1 MKPIIGITTYG
12 RNEVPIDSRY
22 YDAYYAVPAAYV
34 DAVRRAGGVAVL
46 LAPGEVDWTHALA
59 ALDGLVITGGADIEP
74 ARYGGDNEHPDL
86 TRLAPDR
93 DASDFALL
101 QTLLDRVDAPT
112 LCICRGM
119 QVLNVALGGSMHEH
133 IPDVQPVDIHR
144 GDDDGWTVQPLTAL
158 ADSKVATAMQ
168 AQQVA
173 TFSGHHQAVK
183 KVAAD
188 LRVTATA
195 PDGIIEALEH
205 TAHPW
210 LVGVQWHPECS
221 AHEDETQQR
230 LFDALVEKA
239 KIYREQREQRTHQ
252 TTLIG

>member
-12 RNEVPIDSRY
+12 RNEVPVDSSY
-22 YDAYYAVPAAYV
+22 YDAYFAVPAAYV

-46 LAPGEVDWTHALA
+46 LPPGEANWADALA
-59 ALDGLVITGGADIEP
+59 ALDGLVITGGADIDP
-74 ARYGGDNEHPDL
+74 ARYGGDNAHPHL

-101 QTLLDRVDAPT
+101 HTLLAGVDAPT

-119 QVLNVALGGSMHEH
+119 QVLNVALGGAMHEH

-144 GDDDGWTVQPLTAL
+144 GEDGGWTVQPFTAT
-158 ADSKVATAMQ
+158 ADSKVAAAMQ
-168 AQQVA
+168 AQQAA
-173 TFSGHHQAVK
+173 TFSGHHQAIK
-183 KVAAD
+183 SVAAQ
-188 LRVTATA
+188 LHVTASA

-205 TAHPW
+205 AAHPW

-221 AHEDETQQR
+221 AHEDVTQQR

-239 KIYREQREQRTHQ
+239 RIYREQRDERIRQATPV
-252 TTLIG
+252 G